1 MAGIGFELRKLLK
14 KDSLVGLVQA
24 YAYAGVIGSG
34 PWVLSII
41 GILIIGLL
49 SATVV
54 VPSFLV
60 TQFQVSVTY
69 LIAVSLIFTGVLQ
82 LAFTRFISDR
92 LFEKRDDLVLPNLNG
107 VLLVVISAGGVAGL
121 LLMFLPFAGLSI
133 TYRLLMLAGFVLL
146 CGIWI
151 ATIFLSGLKL
161 YKSIVALYAV
171 GYAVTVVAAL
181 LLRSYGLEGLM
192 VGFVLG
198 HFMLFLGMWL
208 LTYYHYRPPHAI
220 SFEFARRDL
229 MYPSLMAIGLLYN
242 LGIWADKFMF
252 WYFPDTSE
260 PIIGPLRAS
269 VIYDLPVFMAYLS
282 VIPGMA
288 VFLVRIETDFAEFY
302 ERFYNAVRTGGSL
315 EYIETMRDEMT
326 YAIRQGMAEIAKI
339 QTLAVLVTFVA
350 GPALLGALGISELY
364 LSLLH
369 IQTIGASLQVLFL
382 ALLNVFF
389 YLDRR
394 RIIVLLCGLFLG
406 LNILFTAITLKL
418 GAPYYGY
425 GYAAAVL
432 VALGVGLFLLDRK
445 LWRLEYETFM
455 LQ

>member
-92 LFEKRDDLVLPNLNG
+92 LFEKRDNLVLPNLNG

-171 GYAVTVVAAL
+171 GYAVTVAAAL

-252 WYFPDTSE
+252 WYFP
-260 PIIGPLRAS
+260 
-269 VIYDLPVFMAYLS
+269 
-282 VIPGMA
+282 
-288 VFLVRIETDFAEFY
+288 
-302 ERFYNAVRTGGSL
+302 
-315 EYIETMRDEMT
+315 
-326 YAIRQGMAEIAKI
+326 
-339 QTLAVLVTFVA
+339 
-350 GPALLGALGISELY
+350 
-364 LSLLH
+364 
-369 IQTIGASLQVLFL
+369 
-382 ALLNVFF
+382 
-389 YLDRR
+389 
-394 RIIVLLCGLFLG
+394 
-406 LNILFTAITLKL
+406 
-418 GAPYYGY
+418 
-425 GYAAAVL
+425 
-432 VALGVGLFLLDRK
+432 
-445 LWRLEYETFM
+445 
-455 LQ
+455 